1 MGWWGIMPTMKQLY
15 TLHTHTVEFDGQNTI
30 QEMVNRARD
39 LGFNTIGIS
48 NHFIV
53 NPIITTSR
61 MYHFAV
67 KGGYKDIYSE
77 SFDEVMKKFV
87 PHYEN
92 LEQFQSLNPD
102 IKILRGM
109 EVDFFDNYKW
119 QKGFEKCIATLKPD
133 YVIGSG
139 HFIEYNNTLLN
150 SHDWKRA
157 DSTTKDLLLKQYWH
171 NVADAA
177 HSGLFTWMAHLDL
190 PKKVGLGQE
199 AKWQD
204 NEANALDA
212 IRKSKTAMEINT
224 GLYRPSCY
232 EPYPSNRIL
241 SMAKDIPV
249 LISDDA
255 HADYQIGRHFDE
267 AEQLINQF
275 KLKRFQLVK

>member
-1 MGWWGIMPTMKQLY
+1 MKQKY
-15 TLHTHTVEFDGQNTI
+15 TLHTHTCEFDGNNTI
-30 QEMVNRARD
+30 TEMVNRAKE
-39 LGFNTIGIS
+39 LGFDTIGIS

-53 NPIITTSR
+53 HPLIKASR
-61 MYHFAV
+61 MYKFAV
-67 KGGYKDIYSE
+67 QGGYSAIYSE

-102 IKILRGM
+102 IKILREM
-109 EVDFFDNYKW
+109 EVDFFNSPQW
-119 QKGFEKCIATLKPD
+119 RKGFEKCVAILQPD

-150 SHDWKRA
+150 SHDWKGA
-157 DSTTKDLLLKQYWH
+157 DYGTQAVLLKQYWH
-171 NVADAA
+171 NIANAA

-190 PKKVGLGQE
+190 PKKVGLGSE
-199 AKWQD
+199 DRWQQ
-204 NEANALDA
+204 NEATALDA
-212 IRKSKTAMEINT
+212 IRESKTAMEINT
-224 GLYRPSCY
+224 GLYRSNCY

-241 SMAKDIPV
+241 SMAGDIPV

-275 KLKRFQLVK
+275 KLRKFQLVK